1 MKKTLKGYK
10 GFDKDFKCR
19 GFQYE
24 EGKTYT
30 HKGDIKLCD
39 SGFHFCENPM
49 DIFTYYIPSDSRFAE
64 IEAMDVDSAI
74 DTDSKRVA
82 KKIKIG
88 VELDLHTICNLGA
101 KFIIEKVDF
110 TNSPSTNTGNW
121 SASTNTG
128 DRSAS
133 TNTGNWSAST
143 NTGDRS
149 ASTNTGYRSASTN
162 TGDQSASTNTGDQ
175 SASTN
180 TGDQSASTNT
190 GYRSASTNTGK
201 EGCAISLGIEG
212 IAKGAMGCWL
222 TLAEWKNIDN
232 EWHRIDVQTKIIDNK
247 DIKENVFYKLVNG
260 QFIEV
265 K

>member
-110 TNSPSTNTGNW
+110 TNSPSTNTG
-121 SASTNTG
+121 
-128 DRSAS
+128 
-133 TNTGNWSAST
+133 
-143 NTGDRS
+143 
-149 ASTNTGYRSASTN
+149 YRSASTN

-180 TGDQSASTNT
+180 TGYRSASTNTGDQSASTNT
-190 GYRSASTNTGK
+190 GDRSASTNTGDQSASTNTGK